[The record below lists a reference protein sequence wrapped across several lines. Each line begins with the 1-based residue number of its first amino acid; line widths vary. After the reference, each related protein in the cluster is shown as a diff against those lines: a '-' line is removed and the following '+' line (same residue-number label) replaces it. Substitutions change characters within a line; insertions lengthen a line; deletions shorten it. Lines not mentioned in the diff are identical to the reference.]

1 MNKVDRRVKIIMLNH
16 WKYAGSVIEEDD
28 HKIILYDEKL
38 AKNVMLNRSG
48 IMLVEE
54 LED

>member
-1 MNKVDRRVKIIMLNH
+1 MLNH
-16 WKYAGSVIEEDD
+16 WKYAGSVVEEDD
-28 HKIILYDEKL
+28 KKIIVFDEKL
-38 AKNVMLNRSG
+38 NKNVLLNRTG